1 MEREGTGDC
10 DCDLVM
16 ELGNEV
22 MSSPALT
29 CSKLQREVWT
39 QGSCDSDP
47 PSLSALR
54 GSGPRCST
62 VWILMT
68 ELEPWL
74 WHQLPKEKLASFFL
88 IWGSQFLHLSKSK
101 TNWIIS

>member
-47 PSLSALR
+47 PSLRALR
-54 GSGPRCST
+54 GSGPKVQHR
-62 VWILMT
+62 VD
-68 ELEPWL
+68 PNDRVGA
-74 WHQLPKEKLASFFL
+74 LAL
-88 IWGSQFLHLSKSK
+88 AP
-101 TNWIIS
+101 TA